1 MREEKSGKESKQVNF
16 RIDPDSAEAFRQFCV
31 THGMNQA
38 QGFDHLMQV
47 LELNNAK
54 AATPG
59 RAVEIENFERL
70 LKEILSTYI
79 GSIELSS
86 NAEARVLEQ
95 VQSDLK
101 RKDRTIDELREK
113 IERMEREKEEST
125 AALSASQEEQARFQ
139 EQAAHAADQLNA
151 AKKAA
156 SDQEEMNHIL
166 RAQNQELLE
175 KLAQYDALHK
185 SEASAKAEN
194 AELKLRMRELEQS
207 ISHANAQQKKLE
219 ANASQA
225 AETIKELEEQITSYR
240 IQISDLQR
248 QVKAKDADAENCLRQ
263 AQMQAELA
271 LERAVIAKERELQDE
286 IRKADRENVKLQTEL
301 EQLKA
306 AKTTVSASAAGSIR
320 KE

>member
-70 LKEILSTYI
+70 LKEILSAYI

-86 NAEARVLEQ
+86 NAEARVSEQ
-95 VQSDLK
+95 FQTDLK

-113 IERMEREKEEST
+113 IAHMEDEKQEHT
-125 AALSASQEEQARFQ
+125 AALSASHEEQARLK
-139 EQAAHAADQLNA
+139 EQAEYAEGQLNA

-166 RAQNQELLE
+166 RTQNQELQE
-175 KLAQYDALHK
+175 KLAQYDALREA
-185 SEASAKAEN
+185 EASAKAEN
-194 AELKLRMRELEQS
+194 AELKLRIRELEQS
-207 ISHANAQQKKLE
+207 LAHESAQQKKLE
-219 ANASQA
+219 ENASQA
-225 AETIKELEEQITSYR
+225 AETRKELEERITGYR
-240 IQISDLQR
+240 IQVSDLQR
-248 QVKAKDADAENCLRQ
+248 QLKEKDADTDNRLRQ
-263 AQMQAELA
+263 AQIQAELA

-301 EQLKA
+301 EQWKA
-306 AKTTVSASAAGSIR
+306 AKNAVPSAAGTIR

>member
-70 LKEILSTYI
+70 LKEILSAYI

-95 VQSDLK
+95 VQADLK
-101 RKDRTIDELREK
+101 RKDRTIDELRER
-113 IERMEREKEEST
+113 IERMEREKEESA
-125 AALSASQEEQARFQ
+125 AALSASQEEQARLQ
-139 EQAAHAADQLNA
+139 EQADHAADQLDA

-219 ANASQA
+219 ANARQA
-225 AETIKELEEQITSYR
+225 AQTIKELEEQITSYR

-248 QVKAKDADAENCLRQ
+248 QVKAKDADAENRLRQ

>member
-1 MREEKSGKESKQVNF
+1 MRDEKSGKESKQVNF

-70 LKEILSTYI
+70 LKEILSAYI
-79 GSIELSS
+79 GSIELST

-95 VQSDLK
+95 FQSDLK

-113 IERMEREKEEST
+113 IACMEEEKKGNA
-125 AALSASQEEQARFQ
+125 AALSASQEEQARLK
-139 EQAAHAADQLNA
+139 EQAEYAEGQLNA
-151 AKKAA
+151 TKKAA

-166 RAQNQELLE
+166 RTQNQELLE
-175 KLAQYDALHK
+175 KLAQCDVLRE
-185 SEASAKAEN
+185 SESSARAES
-194 AELKLRMRELEQS
+194 AEFKLRIRELEQTL
-207 ISHANAQQKKLE
+207 SHEHTQQEKLE
-219 ANASQA
+219 ANAGQA
-225 AETIKELEEQITSYR
+225 ADQIKALEEQITGYR
-240 IQISDLQR
+240 IQVSELQR
-248 QVKAKDADAENCLRQ
+248 QIKAKDADTDNRLRQ
-263 AQMQAELA
+263 AQIQAELA
-271 LERAVIAKERELQDE
+271 LERAVIAKERELQEE

-301 EQLKA
+301 EQWKA
-306 AKTTVSASAAGSIR
+306 AKTTASASAGSSR